1 MQLAAKLRHVGAVM
15 ASILPAHALGNRL
28 DTLNEVTLHERNSM
42 KIIHHFFR
50 TLVCFTAVLVGW
62 YATAQTN
69 MNMNKLIIND
79 ESVDTAVI
87 AQMEQR
93 YAVKFVPGNY
103 WYDKMTGAFGLK
115 DGPCTGFGVAGITL
129 GGSLKTNASTGS
141 TGVFIN
147 GRELHPLDVAGLQTF
162 MQPQPGR
169 YWMDATGNFGYE
181 PYPTVI
187 GNVYRLYQARFGPS
201 AGKKSSSY
209 KNNVWSGETTR
220 FGSDGTFM
228 YYSSKKSDGT
238 TSDYSN

>member
-1 MQLAAKLRHVGAVM
+1 MIAA
-15 ASILPAHALGNRL
+15 IFPAHAPGNRL

-42 KIIHHFFR
+42 KTIHHFLR
-50 TLVCFTAVLVGW
+50 TLLCVTAVSVGW

-87 AQMEQR
+87 AQTEQL

-115 DGPCTGFGVAGITL
+115 GGPCTGFGVAGLTL
-129 GGSLKTNASTGS
+129 GGSLKTNASKGG

-147 GRELHPLDVAGLQTF
+147 GRELHPLDVTGLQTF
-162 MQPQPGR
+162 MRPQPGR

-181 PYPTVI
+181 SYPTAL
-187 GNVYRLYQARFGPS
+187 GNVYRLYQARFGSS

-209 KNNVWSGETTR
+209 KNNPWSGETTR

-238 TSDYSN
+238 TYDYSN